1 MIRKFKKFA
10 AQYGVVV
17 LTVLMTLLVVG
28 LILLPRLGGLV
39 PTNSERAHII
49 GVSTRDQLL
58 EQVAF
63 LPQKVVQFGLH
74 KIDEGN
80 VTLLRASSVLIVVI
94 SLVAL
99 FSVLS
104 KWHTKRVAFASCF
117 LFITSSYVLHD
128 ARDANQQVAY
138 LAVIPLLLLVGTWLK
153 SKRNVKKLPIAAFL
167 VALLLYSPG
176 VWLLVGAS
184 AIVFRKRLLLAW
196 RFVGTRLQLATILM
210 FFGPLLPLFFAVF
223 KYPNQVVALAGY
235 SNDLTLLQICKNLI
249 TIPADIFINGPN
261 TPGTWVVGTPIV
273 DIFTATMFLLG
284 LIAYTRGHHPLR
296 MRLLVGYLVLSSL
309 LVALGIATL
318 GLIVP
323 VIYIFA
329 ANGIANMLQSWF
341 VVFPRNPIARNI
353 GLVIIIAAVLLTARY
368 HVIRYYDAW
377 PSIKATQSTLSV
389 VQ

>member
-1 MIRKFKKFA
+1 
-10 AQYGVVV
+10 
-17 LTVLMTLLVVG
+17 
-28 LILLPRLGGLV
+28 
-39 PTNSERAHII
+39 
-49 GVSTRDQLL
+49 
-58 EQVAF
+58 
-63 LPQKVVQFGLH
+63 
-74 KIDEGN
+74 
-80 VTLLRASSVLIVVI
+80 
-94 SLVAL
+94 
-99 FSVLS
+99 
-104 KWHTKRVAFASCF
+104 
-117 LFITSSYVLHD
+117 
-128 ARDANQQVAY
+128 
-138 LAVIPLLLLVGTWLK
+138 
-153 SKRNVKKLPIAAFL
+153 
-167 VALLLYSPG
+167 
-176 VWLLVGAS
+176 
-184 AIVFRKRLLLAW
+184 
-196 RFVGTRLQLATILM
+196 M
-210 FFGPLLPLFFAVF
+210 FFGPLLPLLFAVF